1 MAFMVN
7 RDGSEA
13 YLDCNCGCDS
23 GIRFRVDKSDHDY
36 YCIMSCTN
44 GAFYREQ
51 NDTIF
56 RVIGRKLKKI
66 WSIIRNEDFYYS
78 EIILNK
84 EEFDDF
90 RKYIESL

>member
-13 YLDCNCGCDS
+13 YLDCSCGCDS
-23 GIRFRVDKSDHDY
+23 GIRFRVDKSDRDY
-36 YCIMSCTN
+36 YCIVSYTN